1 MMVALKCL
9 LITFTSSCAF
19 SMMLCKNTQSCTR
32 VSVLGENPAHYII
45 YKCLFVSEGCSFPW
59 VCLFPCVC
67 VFQECAVLSWP
78 QRVSVVKDA
87 SEALQF
93 LHCPPEGEKLLIHGD
108 VKRWS
113 SPWSSLVY
121 LWIHVLNRSKWTAVL
136 QSFIWHESLK
146 SAESRSYTGLFPA
159 GREKWLETMIN

>member
-1 MMVALKCL
+1 MVALKCL

-19 SMMLCKNTQSCTR
+19 SMMLCKNT
-32 VSVLGENPAHYII
+32 VLHPSFSAWGKPRTLHNLQMFI
-45 YKCLFVSEGCSFPW
+45 CLGGVFISMGVFIS
-59 VCLFPCVC
+59 VC

-108 VKRWS
+108 VKR
-113 SPWSSLVY
+113 
-121 LWIHVLNRSKWTAVL
+121 
-136 QSFIWHESLK
+136 
-146 SAESRSYTGLFPA
+146 
-159 GREKWLETMIN
+159 